1 MACNTCNKKTEDCGC
16 KATSVSID
24 SICNP
29 IDCGSQE
36 CSESF
41 PAECILYTGDD
52 IICDATATTI
62 VTSGDSIAQSL
73 ANIVTYFCDGNAPD
87 VPADIDCGVDT
98 VVQAGTSVVDALPLI
113 VTYFC
118 DAIDNLV
125 LFASTTSNRIGTVDP
140 SNPLCTDYEH
150 TITYLDSLGVVIAT
164 TTFNTRT
171 CEPLLIED
179 EGVLLTARDTLNFTG
194 TGITA
199 TDTGTEIE
207 VNVPGPT
214 TYGLFAQTAD
224 SAAIFNTTTPGTLI
238 GAGVGSL
245 TVPADTFQI
254 GDSFRGEMFGNLL
267 ARNNDSVTIRIKFNA
282 VTVLTLGPIL
292 MPSVT
297 SKKFLIETYFTVRT
311 IGATGTVLTGLK
323 FQHES
328 DAADKF
334 NGHATT
340 DEIAFDTTTSNTL
353 DIELEWSAADILNSI
368 TSQTFTLTK
377 TY

>member
-52 IICDATATTI
+52 IICDTTTV
-62 VTSGDSIAQSL
+62 VTSGDSVAQSL
-73 ANIVTYFCDGNAPD
+73 ANIVQFFCDRNDPTID
-87 VPADIDCGVDT
+87 VDITCLGT
-98 VVQAGTSVVDALPLI
+98 IVVQQGTSILDALVDI
-113 VTYFC
+113 NDYFC

-140 SNPLCTDYEH
+140 FNPLCTDYEH
-150 TITYLDSLGVVIAT
+150 TITYFDSLGVVIAT
-164 TTFNTRT
+164 TTFDTRT

-179 EGVLLTARDTLNFTG
+179 EGALLTARDTLNFTG

-199 TDTGTEIE
+199 TDTGSKIE

-214 TYGLFAQTAD
+214 TYGLFAQTED
-224 SAAIFNTTTPGTLI
+224 STPIFNTTTPGSLI

-245 TVPADTFQI
+245 TVPANTFQV

-267 ARNNDSVTIRIKFNA
+267 ARNNDSVTIRVKFNTI
-282 VTVLTLGPIL
+282 TVLTLGPIL
-292 MPSVT
+292 MPAVT

-311 IGATGTVLTGLK
+311 IGATGTVLTGIK
-323 FQHES
+323 YQHES

-340 DEIAFDTTTSNTL
+340 DEIVFDTTIPNTL